1 MPWNRTDP
9 AKERL
14 KFVLEW
20 EERWQAGEGRVNLSE
35 LCRELGISRETAY
48 VWLRRYR
55 ESGHDVEALVERSH
69 RPHHIPNQVPQAI
82 ADVLVAARKYRPT
95 WGPRKLRAHLI
106 ARNPGTSFP
115 SESAIAAI
123 LQRNGLTQLSRRRRR
138 RLVVPATRP
147 FAAATGPNAVWCVDF
162 KGWFRTRDGQ
172 RCYPLT
178 LLDAYSRYLLRCEA
192 LVDPDTRNVEPL
204 FDSAFQE
211 FGTPEAIR
219 SDNGRP
225 FASTGAGGLTA
236 LSVWWQRLGSGTTA
250 SRRGNRSRT
259 AARSASTVR
268 WPSSPSTP
276 NATSAPSSARLT
288 GSGTSTTKSV
298 RMRRSGSSR
307 PTVRM
312 LLRRVATRG
321 PWSGSRTTRTPGSG
335 STATG
340 TSAGSVVARSSRPR
354 WCTRTSSSTRTPPRV
369 SAGRSAGA
377 PAGDTSCW
385 AGSTSAAQ
393 TVASSCRR
401 GVVARLSESGR
412 IAGGGEPDRCGRRA

>member
-192 LVDPDTRNVEPL
+192 LVDPDTRNVEPI

-219 SDNGRP
+219 SDNGPP

-236 LSVWWQRLGSGTTA
+236 LSVWWQRLGIRHDRITPGKPQQNGRQERFHRTLAELAQHPERDVRTQQRAFDRFRYEYNQERPHEALGLKPPHSAYAPSPRRYPRPLERFADDSHARFRVDRHGYIRWQRRRVFISTALVYEDVFVDPDPSQGQRWEVRWGPSGGHLLLGWIDERRPDRGLVLP
-250 SRRGNRSRT
+250 SRR
-259 AARSASTVR
+259 
-268 WPSSPSTP
+268 
-276 NATSAPSSARLT
+276 
-288 GSGTSTTKSV
+288 
-298 RMRRSGSSR
+298 RR
-307 PTVRM
+307 
-312 LLRRVATRG
+312 
-321 PWSGSRTTRTPGSG
+321 
-335 STATG
+335 
-340 TSAGSVVARSSRPR
+340 
-354 WCTRTSSSTRTPPRV
+354 
-369 SAGRSAGA
+369 
-377 PAGDTSCW
+377 
-385 AGSTSAAQ
+385 
-393 TVASSCRR
+393 
-401 GVVARLSESGR
+401 
-412 IAGGGEPDRCGRRA
+412 